1 MGRIPF
7 DAHHALTQWE
17 FTPFA
22 LLVLLAVVT
31 TGAWYVRA
39 QWMLPT
45 PGGRWSRKR
54 TLSFIAG
61 LVVIDVALQ
70 SPVAAFTMSYF
81 QAHVVQHLLLMVIA
95 PPLLAMGAPVTLAL
109 QTSSPTAAT
118 RLLRIINS
126 RPFQNLTHPV
136 LVWFFYYFSM
146 FAFFLTFVL
155 NFAMLH
161 MWAMDVINI
170 GFLVASMLFWWL
182 IVGVDPI
189 PHWQMS
195 HGARMTNLLIGIPVE
210 SFLALALMNNGRP
223 AASMYSLAGTHS
235 GAVILWF
242 CAELCTMVAL
252 IPVLMQWLRL
262 DERKGARYAPQLDV
276 ELSA

>member
-1 MGRIPF
+1 
-7 DAHHALTQWE
+7 
-17 FTPFA
+17 
-22 LLVLLAVVT
+22 
-31 TGAWYVRA
+31 
-39 QWMLPT
+39 
-45 PGGRWSRKR
+45 
-54 TLSFIAG
+54 
-61 LVVIDVALQ
+61 
-70 SPVAAFTMSYF
+70 
-81 QAHVVQHLLLMVIA
+81 
-95 PPLLAMGAPVTLAL
+95 MGAPLAL
-109 QTSSPTAAT
+109 QVQKHEQSVSIRT
-118 RLLRIINS
+118 LRFLNS
-126 RPFQNLTHPV
+126 RPFQILTHPV
-136 LVWFFYYFSM
+136 PVWFLYYFSM

-170 GFLVASMLFWWL
+170 GFLVASMLFWWP

>member
-1 MGRIPF
+1 M
-7 DAHHALTQWE
+7 A
-17 FTPFA
+17 
-22 LLVLLAVVT
+22 
-31 TGAWYVRA
+31 
-39 QWMLPT
+39 
-45 PGGRWSRKR
+45 
-54 TLSFIAG
+54 
-61 LVVIDVALQ
+61 
-70 SPVAAFTMSYF
+70 
-81 QAHVVQHLLLMVIA
+81 
-95 PPLLAMGAPVTLAL
+95 
-109 QTSSPTAAT
+109 
-118 RLLRIINS
+118 RLFRVINS
-126 RPFQNLTHPV
+126 EPFQNLTHPV
-136 LVWFFYYFSM
+136 LVWFLYYFSM

-161 MWAMDVINI
+161 MWAMDVINV
-170 GFLVASMLFWWL
+170 GFLVASMLFWFP

-242 CAELCTMVAL
+242 GAELFTMVAL
-252 IPVLMQWLRL
+252 IPVLIQWLRL